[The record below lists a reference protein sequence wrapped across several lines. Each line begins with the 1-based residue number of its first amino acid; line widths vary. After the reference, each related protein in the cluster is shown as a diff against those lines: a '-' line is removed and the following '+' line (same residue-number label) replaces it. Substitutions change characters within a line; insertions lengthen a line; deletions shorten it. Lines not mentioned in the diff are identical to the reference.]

1 MECIVNR
8 IFNGGKAQFILN
20 NGEIAKKKPINSL
33 IRIDRYDFLNII
45 AYVRLYFFTRV
56 TNNH

>member
-33 IRIDRYDFLNII
+33 IRIDRYDFFKYYSVCKII
-45 AYVRLYFFTRV
+45 FFYKS
-56 TNNH
+56 HQ